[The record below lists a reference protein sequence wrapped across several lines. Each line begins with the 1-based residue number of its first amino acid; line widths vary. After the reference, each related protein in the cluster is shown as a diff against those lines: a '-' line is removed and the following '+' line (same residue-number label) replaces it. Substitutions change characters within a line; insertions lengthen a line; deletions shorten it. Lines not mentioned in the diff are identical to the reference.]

1 MRDERLTTVVFHSD
15 DRVSNAGDELGLNRS
30 DVAPVGPNRSEDR
43 HEDGMDTSEN
53 LVVKPCNYK
62 KDFQEVLGEIDM
74 GLSKFDGQN
83 MVKPLSSMTGLVLPI
98 DDSNSLE
105 AHYSSVTEGITPLGG
120 QIRCWKRLARGL
132 ATTMKEGGPFSAKR
146 GFQEGM
152 EVEDDLLPAKKH
164 CVNTK
169 TFEMVEA
176 VE

>member
-30 DVAPVGPNRSEDR
+30 DVAPIGPNRSEDR

-83 MVKPLSSMTGLVLPI
+83 MVEPLSSMTGLVLPI

-120 QIRCWKRLARGL
+120 HIRRWKRLAREL
-132 ATTMKEGGPFSAKR
+132 STTMKEGGPFSAKR
-146 GFQEGM
+146 GF
-152 EVEDDLLPAKKH
+152 
-164 CVNTK
+164 
-169 TFEMVEA
+169 
-176 VE
+176 